1 MEIENKE
8 RLLQIASKLNE
19 EEAAMCGKEVCAECE
34 MFDKLNLGASDG
46 FSGCGQYLAA
56 KKILAREELIRI
68 MLRDYAGDACL
79 HCSHFYEREDG
90 ICRDYASRGNDAC
103 FEGMIKNL
111 DEGTLFKKSGM
122 I

>member
-1 MEIENKE
+1 MGFPDADST
-8 RLLQIASKLNE
+8 LQ
-19 EEAAMCGKEVCAECE
+19 
-34 MFDKLNLGASDG
+34 
-46 FSGCGQYLAA
+46 Q

-79 HCSHFYEREDG
+79 HCSHFYEREND
-90 ICRDYASRGNDAC
+90 ICRDYASRGDDAC

-111 DEGTLFKKSGM
+111 DEGNLFKKSGM